1 MVLLKIIRKTRRKEK
16 EMRILMVYVPPC
28 LLDCVQEGIN
38 LIYVATE
45 CRGLDNAGKTTI
57 VKRINDED
65 VNEVSPTLGFNI
77 KSMPYGEYLLNIW
90 DVGGQK
96 TLRSYWKN
104 YFEQTD
110 GLVWVVDSSDRRRLK
125 ECAKELHNLL
135 MEERL
140 AGATLLVF
148 ANKQDVDGALT
159 IDEISKVIRIDLIG
173 NRNCKIVACSARAG
187 TGCQEGFEWIVQDI
201 GQRVYLLS

>member
-1 MVLLKIIRKTRRKEK
+1 MLA
-16 EMRILMVYVPPC
+16 VY
-28 LLDCVQEGIN
+28 
-38 LIYVATE
+38 
-45 CRGLDNAGKTTI
+45 RGLDNAGKTTI
-57 VKRINDED
+57 VKRVSNED
-65 VNEVSPTLGFNI
+65 VNAVSPTLGFNI
-77 KSMPYGEYLLNIW
+77 KSMPYSGYLLNIW

-110 GLVWVVDSSDRRRLK
+110 GLVWVVDSSDRRRLT
-125 ECAKELHNLL
+125 ECAKELHNIL

-159 IDEISKVIRIDLIG
+159 VDEISKVIRIDLIG
-173 NRNCKIVACSARAG
+173 NRHCKIIACSARAG
-187 TGCQEGFEWIVQDI
+187 TGCLEGFDWIVQDI
-201 GQRVYLLS
+201 GKRVYLLS